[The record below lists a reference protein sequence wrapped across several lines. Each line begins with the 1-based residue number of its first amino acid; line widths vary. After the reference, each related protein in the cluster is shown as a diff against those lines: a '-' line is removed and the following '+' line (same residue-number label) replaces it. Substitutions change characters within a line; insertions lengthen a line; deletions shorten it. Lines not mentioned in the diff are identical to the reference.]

1 MLDETLVI
9 WNSEFG
15 RTPKINKNA
24 GRDHWGPCNS
34 VVMAGGGVPGG
45 QVFGPPTNR
54 PLTPPPKKSPR
65 TTSRQRFITCWAR
78 GRDPGPRSTQPPSR
92 DRPGEPI
99 HKLLGGH
106 CRVEPTRDPTP
117 RIHVTSIGPFE
128 TMLKENGNRFL
139 CLEPGNA
146 DNETHWAIKGLAQPS
161 TGKTGRSLG
170 DAAATLAY
178 KGIFWNHFDYTNV
191 LIRWPAPQRSR
202 AFRSPLPANRC
213 RSPRPR
219 LRRTNRI
226 WQIPIPQGLVP
237 SIPNGRENWSF
248 H

>member
-1 MLDETLVI
+1 M
-9 WNSEFG
+9 
-15 RTPKINKNA
+15 
-24 GRDHWGPCNS
+24 
-34 VVMAGGGVPGG
+34 PGG
-45 QVFGPPTNR
+45 QVFGATDEQAAYPTSEKVTQDDIAATIYHLLGLEAETRVRDRLNR
-54 PLTPPPKKSPR
+54 PHAIAL
-65 TTSRQRFITCWAR
+65 
-78 GRDPGPRSTQPPSR
+78 
-92 DRPGEPI
+92 GEPI

-191 LIRWPAPQRSR
+191 LIRWSSPTTLEGVSLSLAGKPVPIPKAPDS
-202 AFRSPLPANRC
+202 AEPTA
-213 RSPRPR
+213 
-219 LRRTNRI
+219 I

-237 SIPNGRENWSF
+237 SIPNGPGKLVVSLTAPGRRLAGLAVTGDPVRDMVLARF
-248 H
+248 DIA